1 MRTRENTR
9 KCVELRD
16 KQKWMNARIVRGFS
30 RLPTLLNDEPEGP
43 YHTRCLNQALPHR
56 LEIGGKRR

>member
-43 YHTRCLNQALPHR
+43 YHTRLFKPGTPTPA
-56 LEIGGKRR
+56 